1 MFCAPLTQE
10 DEDAPRCI
18 EAEINAGGWV
28 MSRAKKRITDKTEKK
43 LRNLG
48 AER

>member
-18 EAEINAGGWV
+18 EAEINAGG
-28 MSRAKKRITDKTEKK
+28 
-43 LRNLG
+43 LG
-48 AER
+48 HESSEEAHH